1 MSSVPSELIL
11 QYQAKKC
18 FKDIIQILILF
29 QGQKIIHLRFRNST
43 WTFWIGK
50 QCAITPLDNQPFEL

>member
-18 FKDIIQILILF
+18 FKNILQILILF
-29 QGQKIIHLRFRNST
+29 QGQKMIHFRYRNST

-50 QCAITPLDNQPFEL
+50 QCAIISLNNQPFEL